1 MNIRETRK
9 TAILVDGGYYRKRAI
24 ALWGKNKTAAER
36 ADELFRYCLLHISEP
51 DEPRDLY
58 RIFYYDCPPMT
69 REIIHPLTKETI
81 SYAEMAGTRW
91 TNAFFEALSKKRK
104 FAIRRGEVAES
115 QATYI
120 LKPSALSEIIS
131 EKKLISDLTK
141 DDFKLDVKQKG
152 VDMRIGLDVASL
164 SYGKYVN
171 QIVLIA
177 GDSDFIPVAKMAR
190 KSGIDFILDPMKQH
204 IKPKLSE
211 HIDGIET
218 YTDKMYIVNEE
229 KLEYEMETNDQ

>member
-1 MNIRETRK
+1 
-9 TAILVDGGYYRKRAI
+9 
-24 ALWGKNKTAAER
+24 
-36 ADELFRYCLLHISEP
+36 
-51 DEPRDLY
+51 
-58 RIFYYDCPPMT
+58 
-69 REIIHPLTKETI
+69 
-81 SYAEMAGTRW
+81 
-91 TNAFFEALSKKRK
+91 
-104 FAIRRGEVAES
+104 
-115 QATYI
+115 
-120 LKPSALSEIIS
+120 
-131 EKKLISDLTK
+131 
-141 DDFKLDVKQKG
+141 
-152 VDMRIGLDVASL
+152 MRIGLDVASL